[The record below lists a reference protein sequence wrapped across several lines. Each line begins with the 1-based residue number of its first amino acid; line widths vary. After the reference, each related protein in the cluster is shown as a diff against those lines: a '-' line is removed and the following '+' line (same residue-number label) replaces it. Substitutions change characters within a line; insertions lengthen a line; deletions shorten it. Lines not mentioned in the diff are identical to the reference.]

1 MLIWC
6 PTRDASWTYLWSWP
20 VHGAEMK
27 SASMSRA
34 DGWSYG
40 ELKMLPLSSFRA
52 LASIFQR
59 IEDHKQW
66 PACLSQ
72 WFLVLLRKTN
82 IAVPTWADLRP
93 ITVAAS
99 LYRLWARVKFF
110 ATSPCIHGIWWHLLP
125 STQAVSYTPGPAES
139 LGFSR
144 TEVLVWFVLTYP
156 PLPFGVLSLIFLD
169 YPDHRKT
176 QSGNPINLHYPLPK
190 LLCICYFEFQGYY
203 W

>member
-1 MLIWC
+1 
-6 PTRDASWTYLWSWP
+6 
-20 VHGAEMK
+20 
-27 SASMSRA
+27 
-34 DGWSYG
+34 
-40 ELKMLPLSSFRA
+40 MLPLSSFRA
-52 LASIFQR
+52 LASIFQW

-110 ATSPCIHGIWWHLLP
+110 ATSPCSHGIWWHLLP
-125 STQAVSYTPGPAES
+125 STQAVSYTPGPAEF

-156 PLPFGVLSLIFLD
+156 PLPFGVLSLIFWIT
-169 YPDHRKT
+169 RT
-176 QSGNPINLHYPLPK
+176 IEVPK
-190 LLCICYFEFQGYY
+190 WEPYQPSLSTIANFFGITVMYLLFWVPGVLLVITCKNYGV
-203 W
+203 

>member
-27 SASMSRA
+27 SASMRRA

-52 LASIFQR
+52 LASIFQW

-99 LYRLWARVKFF
+99 LYRLWARVR
-110 ATSPCIHGIWWHLLP
+110 ASRI
-125 STQAVSYTPGPAES
+125 
-139 LGFSR
+139 LG
-144 TEVLVWFVLTYP
+144 YP
-156 PLPFGVLSLIFLD
+156 PRPFWGFVSDFLD

-176 QSGNPINLHYPLPK
+176 QSGKPINLHDPLLRIFWYNCYPP
-190 LLCICYFEFQGYY
+190 GN
-203 W
+203 

>member
-1 MLIWC
+1 M
-6 PTRDASWTYLWSWP
+6 R
-20 VHGAEMK
+20 
-27 SASMSRA
+27 RA

-52 LASIFQR
+52 LASIFQW

-99 LYRLWARVKFF
+99 LYRLWARVKGQQNPWGSQG
-110 ATSPCIHGIWWHLLP
+110 ARC
-125 STQAVSYTPGPAES
+125 
-139 LGFSR
+139 
-144 TEVLVWFVLTYP
+144 WF
-156 PLPFGVLSLIFLD
+156 GS
-169 YPDHRKT
+169 
-176 QSGNPINLHYPLPK
+176 
-190 LLCICYFEFQGYY
+190 C
-203 W
+203 